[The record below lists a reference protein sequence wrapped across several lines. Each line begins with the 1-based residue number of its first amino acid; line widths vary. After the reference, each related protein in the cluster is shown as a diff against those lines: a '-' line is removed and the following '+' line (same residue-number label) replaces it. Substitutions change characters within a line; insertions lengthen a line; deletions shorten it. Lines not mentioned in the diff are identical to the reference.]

1 MLVRDWVLE
10 INSNNHQ
17 KYTND
22 MAQNDKKVAELIQSI
37 AHKKEHK
44 HRFPVMSGTVVSISE
59 SEMTAVV
66 QLNIDDDGVHTENV
80 SINVALQ
87 QSDGMYGIPAADSL
101 CLVAEVDGPRRW
113 ELLKASEYAKVVIK
127 AGTSIQFND
136 GSLGGLVELEKLK
149 TNLSKIHDYIKN
161 TLEPGIK
168 SGINGVGAG
177 TAASGSAGA
186 AAFDLALIGQDI
198 LFDNME
204 NTKIK
209 QG

>member
-1 MLVRDWVLE
+1 MG
-10 INSNNHQ
+10 
-17 KYTND
+17 
-22 MAQNDKKVAELIQSI
+22 QNDKKVAELIEII

-44 HRFPVMSGTVVSISE
+44 HRFPVMSGTVVSVSE
-59 SEMTAVV
+59 NEMTAVV
-66 QLNIDDDGVHTENV
+66 QLNVDDDGVHTENV
-80 SINVALQ
+80 SINVALEQ
-87 QSDGMYGIPAADSL
+87 TDGMYGIPEADSL
-101 CLVAEVDGPRRW
+101 CLVAEVDGPSRW
-113 ELLKASEYAKVVIK
+113 ELLKASKYQKVIIK

-149 TNLSKIHDYIKN
+149 ANLDKIHDYIKN

-186 AAFDLALIGQDI
+186 TAFDLAMAGQDI
-198 LFDNME
+198 VFDDME
-204 NTKIK
+204 NTKVK